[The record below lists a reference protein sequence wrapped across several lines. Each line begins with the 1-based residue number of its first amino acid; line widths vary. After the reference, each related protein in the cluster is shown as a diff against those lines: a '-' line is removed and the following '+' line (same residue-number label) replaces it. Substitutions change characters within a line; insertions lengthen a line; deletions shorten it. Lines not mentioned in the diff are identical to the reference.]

1 MCRFNL
7 KSCKI
12 LIFMALFLMTM
23 INGSSS
29 FAADIC
35 TDGLKEL
42 NSSQGVIQDKGGI
55 WGYLEKSQS
64 LRSESLIGLQMD
76 GKLQRLISI
85 FEELCSEGKIPTASL
100 HNQILSLLGDTRMIF
115 NRDGDRRKKEPF
127 MKKLKGLNKKIDKL
141 LAKLPR

>member
-1 MCRFNL
+1 MCCFNL
-7 KSCKI
+7 KSCKN
-12 LIFMALFLMTM
+12 LIFVALFLMTM

-100 HNQILSLLGDTRMIF
+100 HSQILSLLGDARMIF

-127 MKKLKGLNKKIDKL
+127 IKNLKDLNNKIDKL

>member
-64 LRSESLIGLQMD
+64 YDQ
-76 GKLQRLISI
+76 
-85 FEELCSEGKIPTASL
+85 
-100 HNQILSLLGDTRMIF
+100 SLLLVYKWTANYKDSSRY
-115 NRDGDRRKKEPF
+115 
-127 MKKLKGLNKKIDKL
+127 LKNYVVKGKSLQQVCIIKSSVYWEI
-141 LAKLPR
+141 PG